1 MTANNYHCKTR
12 SNSGLVCDTQGC
24 SYELLSPTQVL
35 TENVQNLEN
44 SIKEKKKKKKCK
56 GNRKLQHFKRKCR
69 SNGMNEELITKLIE
83 NRNTDHNSI
92 KSTDNTKINKD
103 MKNKKNQSKKRKRFQ
118 LLNEDKPNVIK
129 SLSQLSIS
137 QPLRKKTKNEDK
149 LASNSN
155 NNNNNNNKSSKYLKM
170 PKKLLYHSLRV
181 HLYYPLKRKKEKIF
195 ILTRLQLLDWQFCLN
210 LDLHLYQSYYTEGR
224 QYKTWP
230 EDIVKMA
237 KTNDYDLTET
247 FFNKLVNQI
256 QHTVDQCTTELLSQS
271 LSCPKTLLLS
281 HIESRLVEFVRLH
294 HIDLIRKLNYQV
306 NKFKDL
312 IRETQLFETLSSYS
326 LTNEQKQ
333 AVDCL
338 INIRQNQLET
348 FEEMT
353 MLEARIVCKSLS
365 RSIDDLDKLILI
377 DETLL
382 NYMSTNNNISFKDET
397 HQQYRKKIREYKR
410 QVLMKNFEDYETSIE
425 ENEYLYQEEL
435 LKFEY
440 ELSKDIESVNNLM
453 NSLYYYL
460 NHRTDRLIRDIRYKE
475 ALFRIKLTHPHSHGS
490 SSSSSSKIDSVSV
503 YPEAIIETSETL
515 FTDEEI
521 KFLSYADSIIR
532 VTNKSGIFHIGS
544 TLDYDEK
551 VKKYQAKTNAY
562 IQLSSDP
569 LMDTFYKT
577 GTPLR
582 PIVSG
587 MNTPTTKI
595 SKMLDRLI
603 RPLFD
608 QYVKQ
613 ATIIDGVHLIRQL
626 DKCVSLGLLKPTT
639 HLCTFDITD
648 LYTML
653 PQEESIAILKQFLI
667 RFNQTHTRGMSI
679 NTIESLARG
688 AMGSPFTL
696 TLANIFMWHWEQKL
710 VEKQKA
716 SNELYGRYI
725 DDIFLTSNDS
735 TESLRD
741 MLENANKYHVNIK
754 LTHEIGSCV
763 SFLDVQINNQDGN
776 LITSVYHKEASEPY
790 IVPFK
795 SDHPRHIFENIITTS
810 LLRAIRYFSTLQ
822 AFNHEIRALKLML
835 LYNSFPSRYIRH
847 YLKKF
852 FQQLSATSISI
863 LPMIHDENEYVLLRT
878 KLLSKPTASEHA
890 RASRIATTLDNKRQ
904 NITVDPL
911 VHTKDSMSV
920 AHRFSDNH
928 LRDYCFD
935 FRRSSLL
942 FHLNHQAKSY
952 LLHQMNLFSSK

>member
-1 MTANNYHCKTR
+1 MTENNYHCKTL
-12 SNSGLVCDTQGC
+12 SNSGPVCDTQGC
-24 SYELLSPTQVL
+24 WYELLSPTQVL

-44 SIKEKKKKKKCK
+44 SIKEKKKKKQCK

-83 NRNTDHNSI
+83 KRNTDYNSI
-92 KSTDNTKINKD
+92 KSADNTKNNKD

-118 LLNEDKPNVIK
+118 LLNEDKPNVMK

-155 NNNNNNNKSSKYLKM
+155 NNNKSSKYLKM
-170 PKKLLYHSLRV
+170 PKKLLYHSFRI
-181 HLYYPLKRKKEKIF
+181 HLHYPLKRKKEKMF

-247 FFNKLVNQI
+247 FLNKLVNQI

-521 KFLSYADSIIR
+521 KFLSYA
-532 VTNKSGIFHIGS
+532 G
-544 TLDYDEK
+544 
-551 VKKYQAKTNAY
+551 
-562 IQLSSDP
+562 
-569 LMDTFYKT
+569 
-577 GTPLR
+577 
-582 PIVSG
+582 
-587 MNTPTTKI
+587 
-595 SKMLDRLI
+595 
-603 RPLFD
+603 
-608 QYVKQ
+608 
-613 ATIIDGVHLIRQL
+613 
-626 DKCVSLGLLKPTT
+626 
-639 HLCTFDITD
+639 
-648 LYTML
+648 
-653 PQEESIAILKQFLI
+653 
-667 RFNQTHTRGMSI
+667 
-679 NTIESLARG
+679 
-688 AMGSPFTL
+688 
-696 TLANIFMWHWEQKL
+696 NI
-710 VEKQKA
+710 
-716 SNELYGRYI
+716 
-725 DDIFLTSNDS
+725 
-735 TESLRD
+735 
-741 MLENANKYHVNIK
+741 
-754 LTHEIGSCV
+754 
-763 SFLDVQINNQDGN
+763 
-776 LITSVYHKEASEPY
+776 
-790 IVPFK
+790 
-795 SDHPRHIFENIITTS
+795 
-810 LLRAIRYFSTLQ
+810 
-822 AFNHEIRALKLML
+822 
-835 LYNSFPSRYIRH
+835 
-847 YLKKF
+847 
-852 FQQLSATSISI
+852 
-863 LPMIHDENEYVLLRT
+863 
-878 KLLSKPTASEHA
+878 
-890 RASRIATTLDNKRQ
+890 
-904 NITVDPL
+904 
-911 VHTKDSMSV
+911 
-920 AHRFSDNH
+920 
-928 LRDYCFD
+928 
-935 FRRSSLL
+935 
-942 FHLNHQAKSY
+942 
-952 LLHQMNLFSSK
+952 

>member
-1 MTANNYHCKTR
+1 
-12 SNSGLVCDTQGC
+12 
-24 SYELLSPTQVL
+24 
-35 TENVQNLEN
+35 
-44 SIKEKKKKKKCK
+44 
-56 GNRKLQHFKRKCR
+56 
-69 SNGMNEELITKLIE
+69 
-83 NRNTDHNSI
+83 
-92 KSTDNTKINKD
+92 

-247 FFNKLVNQI
+247 FLNKLVNQI

-490 SSSSSSKIDSVSV
+490 SSSSSSSSKIDSVSV

-521 KFLSYADSIIR
+521 KFLSYAGGPNYIRCNQSFLYSKKKKQEKTEIELNAIISKIAVDLNHRHAIPLKVLEIKHFCTDLETIFNERYTNSIIR

-582 PIVSG
+582 PIVPG
-587 MNTPTTKI
+587 MNAPTIKI

-613 ATIIDGVHLIRQL
+613 PTIIDGVHLIRQL
-626 DKCVSLGLLKPTT
+626 DKCISLGLLKPTT

-679 NTIESLARG
+679 NTIESLARIVLTENVFIYGNKYYRPIKGG

-696 TLANIFMWHWEQKL
+696 TLTNIFMWHWEQKL

-735 TESLRD
+735 IESLHD
-741 MLENANKYHVNIK
+741 MLENANNYHLNIK
-754 LTHEIGSCV
+754 LTREVGSCV

-776 LITSVYHKEASEPY
+776 ITTSVYHKEASEPY

-810 LLRAIRYFSTLQ
+810 LLRAIRYSSTLQ

-835 LYNSFPSRYIRH
+835 LYNSYPSRYIYH

-863 LPMIHDENEYVLLRT
+863 LPMIHDENEYVLLRS
-878 KLLSKPTASEHA
+878 KLLSKPTPSEHA
-890 RASRIATTLDNKRQ
+890 RASRIATTLDNKHVR
-904 NITVDPL
+904 
-911 VHTKDSMSV
+911 
-920 AHRFSDNH
+920 
-928 LRDYCFD
+928 YC
-935 FRRSSLL
+935 STG
-942 FHLNHQAKSY
+942 
-952 LLHQMNLFSSK
+952 M